1 MSVSGRNNEAIVEE
15 VFSLYEKYGDED
27 YIGEPVS
34 QLEHMSQAAALAEE
48 EGYDDEVI
56 LAAFFH
62 DIGHLCA
69 DANETGSMDGMG
81 NIDHEKLGAE
91 YLLAHGFS
99 KRIASLVQGHVI
111 AKRYLTYKY
120 PEYYNKLSLAS
131 KATLEFQGSV
141 MSREEADE
149 FESNPDAELIMR
161 LRYWD
166 DMAKQMNIPV
176 NNIEKLKTRALNH
189 LSEEASSFQRRIS
202 IPCSASS
209 GLIRSLNAL
218 ACRTVSS
225 PASRSV
231 FSST

>member
-1 MSVSGRNNEAIVEE
+1 MRSSVHSPKVVVNE

-34 QLEHMSQAAALAEE
+34 QLEHMSQAAALAGE

-69 DANETGSMDGMG
+69 DAGEAESMDGMG
-81 NIDHEKLGAE
+81 NVDHEKLGAD
-91 YLLAHGFS
+91 YLLERGFS
-99 KRIASLVQGHVI
+99 ERISNLVQGHVI

-131 KATLEFQGSV
+131 KGTLEFQGGV
-141 MSREEADE
+141 MSSDEAAE
-149 FESNPDAELIMR
+149 FELNPDAELIIR

-166 DMAKQMNIPV
+166 DMAKEMNIAV
-176 NNIEKLKTRALNH
+176 NNLAQLKSLALKH
-189 LSEEASSFQRRIS
+189 LLERE
-202 IPCSASS
+202 
-209 GLIRSLNAL
+209 
-218 ACRTVSS
+218 
-225 PASRSV
+225 
-231 FSST
+231 

>member
-1 MSVSGRNNEAIVEE
+1 MRSSVHSPKVVVNE

-34 QLEHMSQAAALAEE
+34 QLEHMSQAAALAGE

-69 DANETGSMDGMG
+69 DAGEAESMDGMG
-81 NIDHEKLGAE
+81 NVDHEKLGAD
-91 YLLAHGFS
+91 YLLERGFS
-99 KRIASLVQGHVI
+99 ERLANLVQGHVI

-131 KATLEFQGSV
+131 KGTLEFQGGV
-141 MSREEADE
+141 MSSDEAAE
-149 FESNPDAELIMR
+149 FELNPDAELIIR

-166 DMAKQMNIPV
+166 DMAKEMNIAV
-176 NNIEKLKTRALNH
+176 NNLAQLKSLALKH
-189 LSEEASSFQRRIS
+189 LLERE
-202 IPCSASS
+202 
-209 GLIRSLNAL
+209 
-218 ACRTVSS
+218 
-225 PASRSV
+225 
-231 FSST
+231 